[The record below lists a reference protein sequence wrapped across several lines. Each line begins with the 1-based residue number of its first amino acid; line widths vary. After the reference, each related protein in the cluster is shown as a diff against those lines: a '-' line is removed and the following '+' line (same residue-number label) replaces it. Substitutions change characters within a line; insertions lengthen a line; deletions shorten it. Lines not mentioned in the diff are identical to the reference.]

1 MTVFPPPETNLTRPT
16 GAREHRART
25 GISLQ
30 GRDYEII
37 AAVHRHRVLTSQ
49 QLAALFFPTSA
60 EAPVNSACRT
70 RLRILVRAGLLERQE
85 QPVTRAEGRRPYLFM
100 LTEAGARLLLEDVGY
115 TPEEIDWKASY
126 NNVGWPFLRHQ
137 LAIND
142 LYVVV
147 ATGAARLGW
156 EVAEWVDD
164 RILRRSHT
172 ARLQVPGAPPG
183 DTTVVIPD
191 AYFTIRKEDGT
202 FRFLAEV
209 DRSTMSVAP
218 SSLTTKS
225 WQRRMLGYQQLF
237 DSPAIRELY
246 GTTAIRVLTVTT
258 GERRLLHL
266 KKAIEDVGGMK
277 RYWLATSSNLTAD
290 TVFTKPVWHVASI
303 SDTRAL
309 LA

>member
-1 MTVFPPPETNLTRPT
+1 MTVFPPPETSLTRPT
-16 GAREHRART
+16 GARERRAR
-25 GISLQ
+25 GGLSLQ
-30 GRDYEII
+30 GRDYAII

-49 QLAALFFPTSA
+49 QLATLFFPTSA
-60 EAPVNSACRT
+60 EEPVNSACRT
-70 RLRILVRAGLLERQE
+70 RLRILVRAGLLERHE
-85 QPVTRAEGRRPYLFM
+85 QPVTRAEGRRPYLYM
-100 LTEAGARLLLEDVGY
+100 MTDAGVRLLLEDVGY
-115 TPEEIDWKASY
+115 TPEDIDWKPSF
-126 NNVGWPFLRHQ
+126 NNVAWPFLRHQ

-142 LYVVV
+142 LYVIVS
-147 ATGAARLGW
+147 TGAAQLGW
-156 EVAEWVDD
+156 NVANWVDD

-191 AYFTIRKEDGT
+191 AYFTIRTEDGQ
-202 FRFLAEV
+202 FHFLAEV

-225 WQRRMLGYQQLF
+225 WERRILGYQALF
-237 DSPAIRELY
+237 DSPVIEELY
-246 GTTAIRVLTVTT
+246 GTSSIRVLTVTT

-277 RYWLATSSNLTAD
+277 RYWLATAASLTAD
-290 TVFTKPVWHVASI
+290 TVFIKPVWHVASV